1 MKYTPLPYEVNLEEG
16 VVIELDSLFAA
27 LCTLHDKRDACG
39 LRYALVTVLVF
50 ILLAKL
56 GGQDH
61 LRGIAQWVRLRK
73 ERPAEALGLVKAQ
86 APHATTYS
94 RVLRNAVDVEEYE
107 RVAQAFF
114 RRQPEAGQSVLVC
127 IDGKTLR
134 GTIPAG
140 QSQGMHLLAAY
151 LPAEERVMMQVEVQ
165 GHENEIPAGGRMVQ
179 CIDLRNKIVTGDAQL
194 AQRELSVQVVQA
206 GGEYVWVVKDN
217 QPQLRADI
225 AALFGPEACAPGF
238 SPTPKDFDTAHSA
251 EKGHGRLER
260 RTLTSSCM
268 LKGYIDWPYAEQVL
282 RIERRFVRVSDGL
295 VEEETNYEVTSL
307 THAEADAKQL
317 LGLVRGHW
325 GIENGLHYRRDETL
339 REDRCRITG
348 QGAHVMA
355 IINLVPRLP
364 LRQAVTNVPDAQ
376 ALRCQPR
383 GGGEAVSP
391 GSRMTLQQP

>member
-16 VVIELDSLFAA
+16 VVIELGSLFAA
-27 LCTLHDKRDACG
+27 LCALHDKRDARG

-73 ERPAEALGLVKAQ
+73 ERLAEALGLVKVQ

-94 RVLRNAVDVEEYE
+94 RVLRHAVDVEEYE

-114 RRQPEAGQSVLVC
+114 SRQPEAGQSVLVC

-140 QSQGMHLLAAY
+140 QCQGVHLLAAY
-151 LPAEERVMMQVEVQ
+151 LPEEGWVMMQLEVQ
-165 GHENEIPAGGRMVQ
+165 GHENEIPAARRMVQ

-225 AALFGPEACAPGF
+225 AALFEPEVCAPGF
-238 SPTPKDFDTAHSA
+238 SPTPKDFDTAQRSG
-251 EKGHGRLER
+251 KGHGRLER
-260 RTLTSSCM
+260 RTLTSSTM
-268 LKGYIDWPYAEQVL
+268 LKGYVDWPYAEQVF
-282 RIERRFVRVSDGL
+282 RIARRFVRMTDGL
-295 VEEETNYEVTSL
+295 VEEETTYGVTSL
-307 THAEADAKQL
+307 THAEADAERL
-317 LGLVRGHW
+317 LGVVRGHW

-339 REDRCRITG
+339 REDRCRLTG

-355 IINLVPRLP
+355 IINNLVLGLL
-364 LRQAVTNVPDAQ
+364 LRQGVVNVPDARRHYD
-376 ALRCQPR
+376 ANPE
-383 GGGEAVSP
+383 EAARLLLLAP
-391 GSRMTLQQP
+391 A

>member
-1 MKYTPLPYEVNLEEG
+1 MKYTPLSYEVNLREG
-16 VVIELDSLFAA
+16 VVIDLDSLFSA
-27 LCTLHDKRDACG
+27 LCELHDKRDARG

-56 GGQDH
+56 CGQDH
-61 LRGIAQWVRLRK
+61 LRGIAQWVSLRK
-73 ERPAEALGLVKAQ
+73 EQLAEALGLVKVQ

-94 RVLRNAVDVEEYE
+94 RVMRRAIDVEEYE
-107 RVAQAFF
+107 RVARAFF
-114 RRQPEAGQSVLVC
+114 SHEPKAGQSVSVC
-127 IDGKTLR
+127 IDGKILR

-140 QSQGMHLLAAY
+140 ESQGVHLLAAY
-151 LPAEERVMMQVEVQ
+151 LPEEGWVMMQVEVQ
-165 GHENEIPAGGRMVQ
+165 AHENEIPAAGRLVQ

-225 AALFGPEACAPGF
+225 AVLFDPEACAPGF
-238 SPTPKDFDTAHSA
+238 SPTPKDFDTAQSF
-251 EKGHGRLER
+251 EKGHGRLEQ

-268 LKGYIDWPYAEQVL
+268 LKGYLDWPYAEQVF
-282 RIERRFVRVSDGL
+282 RIERRFVRMADGL
-295 VEEETNYEVTSL
+295 VEEETTYGMTSL
-307 THAEADAKQL
+307 TRTEADAKQL

-355 IINLVPRLP
+355 IINNLVLGLL
-364 LRQAVTNVPDAQ
+364 LRQGVTNVPDARRYYDAFPEKAV
-376 ALRCQPR
+376 ALILLAP
-383 GGGEAVSP
+383 
-391 GSRMTLQQP
+391 T

>member
-1 MKYTPLPYEVNLEEG
+1 MKYTPLSYEVNLREG
-16 VVIELDSLFAA
+16 VVIDLGSLFAA
-27 LCTLHDKRDACG
+27 LCELHDKRDARG

-61 LRGIAQWVRLRK
+61 LRGIAQWVSLRK
-73 ERPAEALGLVKAQ
+73 ERLAEALGLVKVQ

-94 RVLRNAVDVEEYE
+94 RVMRKAIDVEEYE
-107 RVAQAFF
+107 RVAQGFF
-114 RRQPEAGQSVLVC
+114 SRQPGAGQSVAVC

-140 QSQGMHLLAAY
+140 QSQGVHLLAAY
-151 LPAEERVMMQVEVQ
+151 LPEEGWVMMQVEVQ
-165 GHENEIPAGGRMVQ
+165 GHENEIPAAGRMIQ
-179 CIDLRNKIVTGDAQL
+179 CIDLRNKVVTGDAL
-194 AQRELSVQVVQA
+194 LTQRELSLQVVQA

-225 AALFGPEACAPGF
+225 ATLFGPEACAPGF
-238 SPTPKDFDTAHSA
+238 SPTPKDFDTAQSFG
-251 EKGHGRLER
+251 KGHGRLER

-268 LKGYIDWPYAEQVL
+268 LKGYVNWPYAEQVFC
-282 RIERRFVRVSDGL
+282 IERRVVRMTDGL
-295 VEEETNYEVTSL
+295 VEEETNYGVTSL
-307 THAEADAKQL
+307 THTEANAPQL

-355 IINLVPRLP
+355 IINNLIVGLL
-364 LRQAVTNVPDAQ
+364 LRQGVTNLPDARRYYD
-376 ALRCQPR
+376 ANPE
-383 GGGEAVSP
+383 EAVELLLLAP
-391 GSRMTLQQP
+391 T